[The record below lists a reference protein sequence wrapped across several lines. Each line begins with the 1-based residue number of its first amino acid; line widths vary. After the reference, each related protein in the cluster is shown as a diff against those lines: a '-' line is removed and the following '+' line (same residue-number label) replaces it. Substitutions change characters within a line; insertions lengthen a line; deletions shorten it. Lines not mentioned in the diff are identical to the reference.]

1 MDPKVSIVMP
11 IYNASAFLENS
22 LGKLLKQT
30 LEDIEII
37 CVNDGSTDNSLEMI
51 QSYAS
56 NDSRIVI
63 IDKPNGG
70 YGHAVNK
77 GIEIAKAEGKYK
89 GRKKKP
95 LPDNFNKIVQQW
107 RNGEITA
114 RKAMKLLG
122 MSSSTFYRNVK

>member
-1 MDPKVSIVMP
+1 M
-11 IYNASAFLENS
+11 
-22 LGKLLKQT
+22 KQT

-77 GIEIAKAEGKYK
+77 GIDIAKGKYIGILEPDDSADIHMYEDLFALAEENDADVVK
-89 GRKKKP
+89 RIKKMI
-95 LPDNFNKIVQQW
+95 LQHILRLCMV
-107 RNGEITA
+107 
-114 RKAMKLLG
+114 
-122 MSSSTFYRNVK
+122 